1 MIIHNGEVGT
11 TERKRVYNIWAL
23 RKITINEFQLLQL
36 ILGENISSR
45 LTRNSAFTM
54 EANLSKPNV
63 SQGVFPNTLM
73 NRSMGQVV
81 ADVGPL
87 FLINLTA
94 LFGNTLLCI
103 AFIKNNHLRSVTNIF
118 VLTLAVSDIVMS
130 LTCMPLS
137 EGSLLA
143 GEWIFGDLLCHIQ
156 GFLAHFLAF
165 LSLEMMAITAANRY
179 FRVIKQDLY
188 KKIFTPGYTTL
199 IILSASLL
207 SVGILASITF
217 AQHGN
222 LFVFHP
228 GKAICVNLYRSLIS
242 TQIYTIFSSVT
253 FVSLP
258 AIVIIWCYT
267 KVFRSIRR
275 HFRRLAARKMSSASI
290 NSMNPAEI
298 VVTRTVFAIV
308 IGFFICWIPCIVI
321 DLVDI
326 TRDAW
331 FDRRVYLAYTYF
343 AYTSSAINP
352 IIYGIMNR
360 SFRVE
365 YLKLLKCR

>member
-1 MIIHNGEVGT
+1 
-11 TERKRVYNIWAL
+11 
-23 RKITINEFQLLQL
+23 
-36 ILGENISSR
+36 
-45 LTRNSAFTM
+45 M
-54 EANLSKPNV
+54 EANVPQVNDSRA
-63 SQGVFPNTLM
+63 VFPNTLM

-87 FLINLTA
+87 FLINVTA

-103 AFIKNNHLRSVTNIF
+103 AFLKNNHLRSVTNMF

-137 EGSLLA
+137 EGSLIA

-165 LSLEMMAITAANRY
+165 LSLQMMAITAVNRY
-179 FRVIKQDLY
+179 IRVIKPDLY
-188 KKIFTPGYTTL
+188 KKIFIPGYTTL

-207 SVGILASITF
+207 SVGILGSITF

-222 LFVFHP
+222 LFIFHP
-228 GKAICVNLYRSLIS
+228 GKAVCVNLYRSLIS

-253 FVSLP
+253 FVFLP
-258 AIVIIWCYT
+258 AIVIVWCYT
-267 KVFRSIRR
+267 KVFRSIRS
-275 HFRRLAARKMSSASI
+275 HFRQLAASKISSASI
-290 NSMNPAEI
+290 NSMNPAEV
-298 VVTRTVFAIV
+298 VVTRTVFAVIV
-308 IGFFICWIPCIVI
+308 AFFICWIPCIVI

-326 TRDAW
+326 TRDDW
-331 FDRRVYLAYTYF
+331 FDRQVYLAYTYF

-365 YLKLLKCR
+365 YLKLLRCR

>member
-1 MIIHNGEVGT
+1 
-11 TERKRVYNIWAL
+11 
-23 RKITINEFQLLQL
+23 
-36 ILGENISSR
+36 
-45 LTRNSAFTM
+45 M
-54 EANLSKPNV
+54 EANV
-63 SQGVFPNTLM
+63 SHANDSGAVFPNTLM

-103 AFIKNNHLRSVTNIF
+103 AFLKNNHLRSVTNMF
-118 VLTLAVSDIVMS
+118 VLTLAASDIVMS
-130 LTCMPLS
+130 LICMPFS
-137 EGSLLA
+137 EGSLMA
-143 GEWIFGDLLCHIQ
+143 GECPGIFGDLLCHIQ

-165 LSLEMMAITAANRY
+165 LSLQMMAITAVNRY
-179 FRVIKQDLY
+179 FRVIKRDLY
-188 KKIFTPGYTTL
+188 RKIFTPGYTTL
-199 IILSASLL
+199 IVLTAGLL
-207 SVGILASITF
+207 SVGILGSITF

-242 TQIYTIFSSVT
+242 TRIYTIFSSVT
-253 FVSLP
+253 FVFLP
-258 AIVIIWCYT
+258 AIVIIWCYS

-275 HFRRLAARKMSSASI
+275 HFRELATREASSASI
-290 NSMNPAEI
+290 NSLNPAEI

-308 IGFFICWIPCIVI
+308 IAFFICWIPCIVI

-326 TRDAW
+326 TRDDW

-360 SFRVE
+360 SFRLE
-365 YLKLLKCR
+365 YLKLLRCR

>member
-1 MIIHNGEVGT
+1 
-11 TERKRVYNIWAL
+11 
-23 RKITINEFQLLQL
+23 
-36 ILGENISSR
+36 
-45 LTRNSAFTM
+45 M
-54 EANLSKPNV
+54 EANLSQPNV

-253 FVSLP
+253 FVFLP

-308 IGFFICWIPCIVI
+308 IAFFICWIPCIVI

-365 YLKLLKCR
+365 YLKLLKCRWKREIELDDFS

>member
-1 MIIHNGEVGT
+1 MEV
-11 TERKRVYNIWAL
+11 
-23 RKITINEFQLLQL
+23 
-36 ILGENISSR
+36 
-45 LTRNSAFTM
+45 
-54 EANLSKPNV
+54 NV
-63 SQGVFPNTLM
+63 SQLIKSRVIFPNTLM
-73 NRSMGQVV
+73 NHTLGQVV
-81 ADVGPL
+81 SDVGPL

-103 AFIKNNHLRSVTNIF
+103 AFLKNKHLRSVTNKF
-118 VLTLAVSDIVMS
+118 VLTLAFSDIVMS
-130 LTCMPLS
+130 LICTPLS
-137 EGSLLA
+137 EGSLIA
-143 GEWIFGDLLCHIQ
+143 GEWIFGDRLCHIQ
-156 GFLAHFLAF
+156 GFLTLFLAF
-165 LSLEMMAITAANRY
+165 LSLQLMAITAINRY
-179 FRVIKQDLY
+179 FRVIKPELY
-188 KKIFTPGYTTL
+188 KKVFTPGNTSL

-253 FVSLP
+253 FVFLP

-267 KVFRSIRR
+267 KVFRSIWS
-275 HFRRLAARKMSSASI
+275 HFRQKAASKMSSTNSI
-290 NSMNPAEI
+290 NSINPAEI
-298 VVTRTVFAIV
+298 VVTRTVFAVV
-308 IGFFICWIPCIVI
+308 IAFFICWIPCIVI

-326 TRDAW
+326 TRDDW
-331 FDRRVYLAYTYF
+331 FDRRVYLAYTYL

-352 IIYGIMNR
+352 IIYAIMNS

-365 YLKLLKCR
+365 YVKLLRCRWKREIELADFYYYLTRAWKESRL

>member
-1 MIIHNGEVGT
+1 M
-11 TERKRVYNIWAL
+11 K
-23 RKITINEFQLLQL
+23 
-36 ILGENISSR
+36 
-45 LTRNSAFTM
+45 
-54 EANLSKPNV
+54 ANVSQPNV
-63 SQGVFPNTLM
+63 SRAVFLNTLM

-87 FLINLTA
+87 FFINLTA

-103 AFIKNNHLRSVTNIF
+103 AFFKNNQLRSVTNIF
-118 VLTLAVSDIVMS
+118 VLTLAVSDIIMS

-137 EGSLLA
+137 EGSLIA
-143 GEWIFGDLLCHIQ
+143 GEWIFGDLLCHFQ

-165 LSLEMMAITAANRY
+165 LSLQMMAITAVNRY
-179 FRVIKQDLY
+179 FRVIKPDLY
-188 KKIFTPGYTTL
+188 KKIFTPGYTSL
-199 IILSASLL
+199 IIISASLL
-207 SVGILASITF
+207 SVGILGSITF

-228 GKAICVNLYRSLIS
+228 GKTICVNLYRSLLS
-242 TQIYTIFSSVT
+242 TQIYTIFSSVA
-253 FVSLP
+253 FVFLP
-258 AIVIIWCYT
+258 AIVIIWCYA

-290 NSMNPAEI
+290 NIINPAEI

-308 IGFFICWIPCIVI
+308 LAFFLCWIPCIVI

-326 TRDAW
+326 MRDDW

-365 YLKLLKCR
+365 YLKLLRCR

>member
-1 MIIHNGEVGT
+1 
-11 TERKRVYNIWAL
+11 
-23 RKITINEFQLLQL
+23 
-36 ILGENISSR
+36 
-45 LTRNSAFTM
+45 M
-54 EANLSKPNV
+54 EANLSQPNV
-63 SQGVFPNTLM
+63 SQAVFPNILM

-165 LSLEMMAITAANRY
+165 LSLEMMAITAVNRY
-179 FRVIKQDLY
+179 FRVIKPDLY

-222 LFVFHP
+222 LFVFHS

-242 TQIYTIFSSVT
+242 TQIYTIFSSFT
-253 FVSLP
+253 FVFLP

-290 NSMNPAEI
+290 NSINPAEI

-308 IGFFICWIPCIVI
+308 IAFFICWIPCIVI

-360 SFRVE
+360 SFRAE
-365 YLKLLKCR
+365 YLKLLRCR

>member
-1 MIIHNGEVGT
+1 
-11 TERKRVYNIWAL
+11 
-23 RKITINEFQLLQL
+23 
-36 ILGENISSR
+36 
-45 LTRNSAFTM
+45 M
-54 EANLSKPNV
+54 EANLSQPNV

-253 FVSLP
+253 FVFLP

-308 IGFFICWIPCIVI
+308 IAFFICWIPCIVI

>member
-1 MIIHNGEVGT
+1 MSQPN
-11 TERKRVYNIWAL
+11 Y
-23 RKITINEFQLLQL
+23 
-36 ILGENISSR
+36 SR
-45 LTRNSAFTM
+45 A
-54 EANLSKPNV
+54 
-63 SQGVFPNTLM
+63 VFPNTLM

-87 FLINLTA
+87 SLINLTA

-103 AFIKNNHLRSVTNIF
+103 ALLKNNHLRSVTNIF
-118 VLTLAVSDIVMS
+118 VLTLAVSDLIMS

-137 EGSLLA
+137 EGSLIA

-156 GFLAHFLAF
+156 GFLVHFLAF
-165 LSLEMMAITAANRY
+165 LSLQMMAITAVNRY
-179 FRVIKQDLY
+179 CRVLKPVWY
-188 KKIFTPGYTTL
+188 KKIFTPGYTSL

-207 SVGILASITF
+207 SVGILGIITI

-228 GKAICVNLYRSLIS
+228 GKTICVNLFRNLIS
-242 TQIYTIFSSVT
+242 SQIYTIFSSVM
-253 FVSLP
+253 FVFLP

-275 HFRRLAARKMSSASI
+275 YFRRLTPRKISSASI
-290 NSMNPAEI
+290 NSINPAEI

-308 IGFFICWIPCIVI
+308 LAFFICWIPCIVI

-326 TRDAW
+326 TRYAW
-331 FDRRVYLAYTYF
+331 FDRPVYLAYTYF

-352 IIYGIMNR
+352 VIYGIMNR

-365 YLKLLKCR
+365 YLKILRCR

>member
-1 MIIHNGEVGT
+1 
-11 TERKRVYNIWAL
+11 
-23 RKITINEFQLLQL
+23 
-36 ILGENISSR
+36 
-45 LTRNSAFTM
+45 M

-308 IGFFICWIPCIVI
+308 IAFFICWIPCIVI

>member
-1 MIIHNGEVGT
+1 
-11 TERKRVYNIWAL
+11 
-23 RKITINEFQLLQL
+23 
-36 ILGENISSR
+36 
-45 LTRNSAFTM
+45 M
-54 EANLSKPNV
+54 EANSSHAND
-63 SQGVFPNTLM
+63 SRAVFTNTLM
-73 NRSMGQVV
+73 NRSMGQVI

-87 FLINLTA
+87 FVINLTA
-94 LFGNTLLCI
+94 LFGNTLLCV
-103 AFIKNNHLRSVTNIF
+103 AFAKNNTLRSVTNMF

-137 EGSLLA
+137 EGSLIA

-156 GFLAHFLAF
+156 RFLAHFLAF
-165 LSLEMMAITAANRY
+165 LSLQMMAITAVNRY
-179 FRVIKQDLY
+179 FRVIKPDLY
-188 KKIFTPGYTTL
+188 KKIFTPGYTSL

-207 SVGILASITF
+207 SVGILGSITF

-222 LFVFHP
+222 LSVFHP

-253 FVSLP
+253 FVFLP
-258 AIVIIWCYT
+258 AVVIIWCYT
-267 KVFRSIRR
+267 KVFRSIRG
-275 HFRRLAARKMSSASI
+275 HFRQLAASKMSSASI
-290 NSMNPAEI
+290 NNINPAEI
-298 VVTRTVFAIV
+298 VITRAVFAIV
-308 IGFFICWIPCIVI
+308 IAFFLCWIPCIVI

-326 TRDAW
+326 SRDDW

-365 YLKLLKCR
+365 YLKLLRYR

>member
-1 MIIHNGEVGT
+1 
-11 TERKRVYNIWAL
+11 
-23 RKITINEFQLLQL
+23 
-36 ILGENISSR
+36 
-45 LTRNSAFTM
+45 M
-54 EANLSKPNV
+54 EANLSQPNV
-63 SQGVFPNTLM
+63 SQGVFPNTLI

-253 FVSLP
+253 FVFLP

-308 IGFFICWIPCIVI
+308 IAFFICWIPCIVI

-365 YLKLLKCR
+365 YLKLLKCRWKREIELDDFS

>member
-1 MIIHNGEVGT
+1 MVVD
-11 TERKRVYNIWAL
+11 KKQV
-23 RKITINEFQLLQL
+23 
-36 ILGENISSR
+36 
-45 LTRNSAFTM
+45 FTM
-54 EANLSKPNV
+54 KANVSQPNV
-63 SQGVFPNTLM
+63 SRAVFLNTLM

-87 FLINLTA
+87 FFINLTA

-103 AFIKNNHLRSVTNIF
+103 AFFKNNHLRSVTNIF
-118 VLTLAVSDIVMS
+118 VLTLAVSDIIMS

-137 EGSLLA
+137 EGSLIA
-143 GEWIFGDLLCHIQ
+143 GEWIFGDLLCHFQ

-165 LSLEMMAITAANRY
+165 LSLQMMAITAVNRY
-179 FRVIKQDLY
+179 FRVIKPDLY
-188 KKIFTPGYTTL
+188 KKIFTPGYTSL
-199 IILSASLL
+199 IIISASLL
-207 SVGILASITF
+207 SVGILGSITF

-228 GKAICVNLYRSLIS
+228 GKTICVNLYRSLLS
-242 TQIYTIFSSVT
+242 TQIYTIFSSVA
-253 FVSLP
+253 FVFLP
-258 AIVIIWCYT
+258 AIVIIWCYA

-290 NSMNPAEI
+290 NIINPAEI

-308 IGFFICWIPCIVI
+308 LAFFLCWIPCIVI

-326 TRDAW
+326 MRDDW

-365 YLKLLKCR
+365 YLKLLRCR

>member
-1 MIIHNGEVGT
+1 
-11 TERKRVYNIWAL
+11 
-23 RKITINEFQLLQL
+23 
-36 ILGENISSR
+36 
-45 LTRNSAFTM
+45 M
-54 EANLSKPNV
+54 EANVSQPNV

-73 NRSMGQVV
+73 NRSMGQVA

-103 AFIKNNHLRSVTNIF
+103 AFLKNNHLRSATNMF
-118 VLTLAVSDIVMS
+118 VLTLAFSDIVMS
-130 LTCMPLS
+130 LICMPLS
-137 EGSLLA
+137 EGSLIA
-143 GEWIFGDLLCHIQ
+143 GKWIFGDVLCHIQ

-165 LSLEMMAITAANRY
+165 LSLQMMAITAVNRY
-179 FRVIKQDLY
+179 FRVIKPDLY
-188 KKIFTPGYTTL
+188 RKIFSPGYTTL

-207 SVGILASITF
+207 SVGTLGSITF

-253 FVSLP
+253 FVFLP
-258 AIVIIWCYT
+258 AIVIIWCYS

-275 HFRRLAARKMSSASI
+275 HFRGLATREMSGASSNNI
-290 NSMNPAEI
+290 NPVEI

-308 IGFFICWIPCIVI
+308 LAFFICWIPCIVI

-326 TRDAW
+326 TRDDW

-360 SFRVE
+360 SFRME
-365 YLKLLKCR
+365 YLKLLRCRWNRKIELADFTFYVIRALKWKQIC

>member
-1 MIIHNGEVGT
+1 
-11 TERKRVYNIWAL
+11 
-23 RKITINEFQLLQL
+23 
-36 ILGENISSR
+36 
-45 LTRNSAFTM
+45 M
-54 EANLSKPNV
+54 EANA
-63 SQGVFPNTLM
+63 SQANDSQAVFPNTLM
-73 NRSMGQVV
+73 NRPMSQVV

-103 AFIKNNHLRSVTNIF
+103 AFIKNNHLRSATNMF
-118 VLTLAVSDIVMS
+118 VLTLAFSDIVMS
-130 LTCMPLS
+130 LICMPLS
-137 EGSLLA
+137 EGSLIA

-156 GFLAHFLAF
+156 GFLTHFLAF
-165 LSLEMMAITAANRY
+165 LSLQMMTITAVNRY
-179 FRVIKQDLY
+179 FRVIKPDLY
-188 KKIFTPGYTTL
+188 KKIFNPGYTTL
-199 IILSASLL
+199 IILTASLV
-207 SVGILASITF
+207 SVGILGSITF

-253 FVSLP
+253 FVFLP

-275 HFRRLAARKMSSASI
+275 HFRGLVTREMSSSFI
-290 NSMNPAEI
+290 NSINPAEI
-298 VVTRTVFAIV
+298 VVTRTVFAI
-308 IGFFICWIPCIVI
+308 ILAFFICWIPCIVI
-321 DLVDI
+321 DLLDI
-326 TRDAW
+326 TRDDW

-343 AYTSSAINP
+343 AYTSSAINS

-365 YLKLLKCR
+365 YLKLLRCS

>member
-1 MIIHNGEVGT
+1 
-11 TERKRVYNIWAL
+11 
-23 RKITINEFQLLQL
+23 
-36 ILGENISSR
+36 
-45 LTRNSAFTM
+45 M
-54 EANLSKPNV
+54 EANA
-63 SQGVFPNTLM
+63 SQTNDSRAVIPNTLL

-94 LFGNTLLCI
+94 LFGNTLLCV
-103 AFIKNNHLRSVTNIF
+103 AFVKNNHLRSVTNMF

-137 EGSLLA
+137 EGSLIA

-165 LSLEMMAITAANRY
+165 LSLQMMAITAVNRY
-179 FRVIKQDLY
+179 FRVIKPDLY
-188 KKIFTPGYTTL
+188 KKIFTPGYTSL
-199 IILSASLL
+199 ILLSASLL
-207 SVGILASITF
+207 SVGILGSIAF

-228 GKAICVNLYRSLIS
+228 GKAVCVSLYRNLIS
-242 TQIYTIFSSVT
+242 TQIYTIFSSFT
-253 FVSLP
+253 FVFLP

-267 KVFRSIRR
+267 KVFRSIRS
-275 HFRRLAARKMSSASI
+275 HFRRLAAGKMSSTSTNNI
-290 NSMNPAEI
+290 NPAEV

-308 IGFFICWIPCIVI
+308 IAFFICWIPCIVI

-365 YLKLLKCR
+365 YLKLLRYC

>member
-1 MIIHNGEVGT
+1 
-11 TERKRVYNIWAL
+11 
-23 RKITINEFQLLQL
+23 
-36 ILGENISSR
+36 
-45 LTRNSAFTM
+45 M
-54 EANLSKPNV
+54 EANA
-63 SQGVFPNTLM
+63 SQANDSRAVIPNTLL

-94 LFGNTLLCI
+94 LFGNTLLCV
-103 AFIKNNHLRSVTNIF
+103 AFVKNNHLRSVTNMF

-137 EGSLLA
+137 EGSLIA

-165 LSLEMMAITAANRY
+165 LSLQMMAITAVNRY
-179 FRVIKQDLY
+179 FRVIKPDLY
-188 KKIFTPGYTTL
+188 KKIFTPGYTSL
-199 IILSASLL
+199 ILLSASLL
-207 SVGILASITF
+207 SVGILGSIAF

-228 GKAICVNLYRSLIS
+228 VKAICVNLYRSLIS
-242 TQIYTIFSSVT
+242 TQIYTIFSSFT
-253 FVSLP
+253 FVFLP

-267 KVFRSIRR
+267 KVFRSIRS
-275 HFRRLAARKMSSASI
+275 HFRRLAAGKMSSTSTNNI
-290 NSMNPAEI
+290 NPAEV

-308 IGFFICWIPCIVI
+308 IAFFICWIPCIVI

-365 YLKLLKCR
+365 YLKLLRYC

>member
-1 MIIHNGEVGT
+1 M
-11 TERKRVYNIWAL
+11 KA
-23 RKITINEFQLLQL
+23 
-36 ILGENISSR
+36 
-45 LTRNSAFTM
+45 
-54 EANLSKPNV
+54 NV
-63 SQGVFPNTLM
+63 SQPVSQAVFPNSLM
-73 NRSMGQVV
+73 NRSMSQVV

-156 GFLAHFLAF
+156 GFLTHFLAF
-165 LSLEMMAITAANRY
+165 LSLEMMAVTAVNRY
-179 FRVIKQDLY
+179 FRVIKPDLY
-188 KKIFTPGYTTL
+188 RKIFTPGYTTL

-253 FVSLP
+253 FVFLP
-258 AIVIIWCYT
+258 AIVIIWCYS
-267 KVFRSIRR
+267 KVFRAIRR
-275 HFRRLAARKMSSASI
+275 HFRRWAARKLSSASI
-290 NSMNPAEI
+290 NSINPAEI

-308 IGFFICWIPCIVI
+308 IAFFICWIPCIVI

-326 TRDAW
+326 TRDEW

-360 SFRVE
+360 SFRLE

>member
-1 MIIHNGEVGT
+1 M
-11 TERKRVYNIWAL
+11 
-23 RKITINEFQLLQL
+23 
-36 ILGENISSR
+36 
-45 LTRNSAFTM
+45 FTM
-54 EANLSKPNV
+54 EVNVSQPNV
-63 SQGVFPNTLM
+63 SQAVFPNTLM
-73 NRSMGQVV
+73 NRSMGQVIV
-81 ADVGPL
+81 DVGPL

-103 AFIKNNHLRSVTNIF
+103 AFFKNNHLRSVTNIF
-118 VLTLAVSDIVMS
+118 VLTLAVSDIIMS

-137 EGSLLA
+137 EGSLIA

-165 LSLEMMAITAANRY
+165 FSLQMMAITAVNRY
-179 FRVIKQDLY
+179 FRVIKPDLY
-188 KKIFTPGYTTL
+188 QKIFTPGYTSL
-199 IILSASLL
+199 IILLASLL
-207 SVGILASITF
+207 SVGILGSIMF
-217 AQHGN
+217 AQHRN

-228 GKAICVNLYRSLIS
+228 GKTICVNLYRSLIS
-242 TQIYTIFSSVT
+242 TQIYTIFSSVA
-253 FVSLP
+253 FVFLP

-275 HFRRLAARKMSSASI
+275 HYRRLAARMTSSECI

-298 VVTRTVFAIV
+298 VVTRMVFAIV
-308 IGFFICWIPCIVI
+308 IAFFICWIPCIVI

-326 TRDAW
+326 TRDDW
-331 FDRRVYLAYTYF
+331 FNRRVYLTYTYF

-365 YLKLLKCR
+365 YLSLLGCR

>member
-1 MIIHNGEVGT
+1 MS
-11 TERKRVYNIWAL
+11 
-23 RKITINEFQLLQL
+23 Q
-36 ILGENISSR
+36 
-45 LTRNSAFTM
+45 
-54 EANLSKPNV
+54 PNV
-63 SQGVFPNTLM
+63 PQAVFPNTLM
-73 NRSMGQVV
+73 NRSMGQVF

-103 AFIKNNHLRSVTNIF
+103 AFLKNNHLRSVTNMF
-118 VLTLAVSDIVMS
+118 VLTLAVSDIIMS

-137 EGSLLA
+137 EGSLIA
-143 GEWIFGDLLCHIQ
+143 GEWIFGDLICHIQ
-156 GFLAHFLAF
+156 GFLAHFLAL
-165 LSLEMMAITAANRY
+165 LSLQMMAITAVNRY
-179 FRVIKQDLY
+179 FRVIKPDLY
-188 KKIFTPGYTTL
+188 KKIFTPGYTNL

-207 SVGILASITF
+207 SVGILGSITF

-222 LFVFHP
+222 LFVFQA
-228 GKAICVNLYRSLIS
+228 GKTICVNLHRSLIS

-253 FVSLP
+253 FVFLP

-275 HFRRLAARKMSSASI
+275 HFRQLAARNMSSASI
-290 NSMNPAEI
+290 NSINPAEI

-308 IGFFICWIPCIVI
+308 LAFFICWIPCIVI

-326 TRDAW
+326 TRDEW
-331 FDRRVYLAYTYF
+331 LDRRVYLAYTYF

-365 YLKLLKCR
+365 YLKLLRCR

>member
-308 IGFFICWIPCIVI
+308 IAFFICWIPCIVI

>member
-1 MIIHNGEVGT
+1 MS
-11 TERKRVYNIWAL
+11 
-23 RKITINEFQLLQL
+23 Q
-36 ILGENISSR
+36 
-45 LTRNSAFTM
+45 
-54 EANLSKPNV
+54 PNV

-199 IILSASLL
+199 IIFSASLL

-242 TQIYTIFSSVT
+242 TQIYTIFSSFT
-253 FVSLP
+253 FVFLP

-308 IGFFICWIPCIVI
+308 IAFFICWIPCIVI